1 MSAAP
6 HSLTGAADPARDP
19 AASLFR
25 LDAPLRRIETDGVR
39 RRLPVGPAATLGARV
54 ADFFADHAEGPPLLV
69 GALPFDPSHDDALFQ
84 PAQVCTPASAAVPA
98 VMGLG
103 GRAIEVPSAADYADA
118 VARCIARLDADTAP
132 GAEAL
137 RKVVL
142 ARSLRVDAP
151 VAIDPRALAARL
163 GADRSVT
170 TYVTPV
176 PATTGGAAGWLV
188 GATPELLVSRRG
200 RAVVS
205 HPLAGSARRLADPDA
220 DRRAAEALMESVK
233 DHDEHRHVVD
243 AIVEALAPLCSALQA
258 PPRPSLYATAT
269 MWHLG
274 TRITGTLNDPQV
286 SAATLA
292 GLLHPT
298 PAVCGT
304 PRTQALEMIRA
315 LEPVD
320 RGFYAGAVGWADDQG
335 DGDWYVSIRCAHV
348 QGRTMRLFAGA
359 GIVSGSQPALEVDE
373 TAAKFRALLDALGI
387 DEARAA

>member
-1 MSAAP
+1 MSAAL
-6 HSLTGAADPARDP
+6 HSLTGAPDPARDP

-25 LDAPLRRIETDGVR
+25 LDAPLRRIETEGVR
-39 RRLPVGPAATLGARV
+39 SRLPAGPAATLGARV
-54 ADFFADHAEGPPLLV
+54 DDFFAHQAGGEALLV

-84 PAQVCTPASAAVPA
+84 PAQVRMPESGLPPGVAAR
-98 VMGLG
+98 GDH
-103 GRAIEVPSAADYADA
+103 AIEVPSAADYADA
-118 VARCIARLDADTAP
+118 VARCIARLDAGV

-142 ARSLRVDAP
+142 ARSLRVEAALP
-151 VAIDPRALAARL
+151 IDPRALAARL
-163 GADRSVT
+163 GADRNVT

-176 PATTGGAAGWLV
+176 PADADGASGWLV

-200 RAVVS
+200 RAITS
-205 HPLAGSARRLADPDA
+205 HPLAGSARRLADPEA
-220 DRRAAEALMESVK
+220 DRRAAEALLASAK

-243 AIVEALAPLCSALQA
+243 AIVEALAPLCSELQA
-258 PPRPSLYATAT
+258 PARPSLHATAT

-274 TRITGTLNDPQV
+274 TRITGTLKDPTA
-286 SAATLA
+286 SAAALA

-304 PRTQALEMIRA
+304 PRAQALEVIRE

-320 RGFYAGAVGWADDQG
+320 RGFYAGAVGWADAQG